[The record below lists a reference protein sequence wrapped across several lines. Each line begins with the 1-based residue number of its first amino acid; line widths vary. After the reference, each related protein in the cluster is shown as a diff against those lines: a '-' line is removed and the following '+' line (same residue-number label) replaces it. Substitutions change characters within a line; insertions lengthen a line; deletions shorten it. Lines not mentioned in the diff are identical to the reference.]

1 MCQPWQS
8 LMGFFRSR
16 YKNFI
21 DFGIL
26 SKIPRMIKS
35 NRDIFDR
42 RRMADGRGQK
52 PVDLTCS
59 EIPHLKCVFFQ
70 GLERHRGL
78 YSTPYQSV

>member
-1 MCQPWQS
+1 
-8 LMGFFRSR
+8 
-16 YKNFI
+16 
-21 DFGIL
+21 
-26 SKIPRMIKS
+26 MIKL

-78 YSTPYQSV
+78 YSTPDQPV